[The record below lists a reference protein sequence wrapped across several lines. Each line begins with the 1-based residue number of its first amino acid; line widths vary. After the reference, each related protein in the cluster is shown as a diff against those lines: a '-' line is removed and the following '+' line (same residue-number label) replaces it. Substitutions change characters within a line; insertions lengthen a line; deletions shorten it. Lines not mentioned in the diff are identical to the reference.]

1 MPIVIEKTKLSIVA
15 HLLKE
20 NRPIWVLLYAG
31 ERLFK
36 ASPFFRRQRVR
47 WEIFRKLPGFNTTQ
61 YNYKEWSHYDWS
73 HQGEE
78 WTDSTAW
85 RQALIEEV
93 LKANLQPN
101 STVLEIG
108 PGAGRWS
115 ETLATLSKKLILV
128 DLTERSIAHCRKR
141 LKAHQHVAY
150 HQNNGRDLSFLSRDS
165 VDFVWSFDVFV
176 HLSPGDTAKYLEGIK
191 KILSPAGIAIIHHPA
206 MGGARGGFRS
216 SVTNDLFCQLL
227 KKHNLKLIH
236 QFDSF
241 GKDNAFS
248 VQTYGDMITVF
259 GKMA

>member
-1 MPIVIEKTKLSIVA
+1 MIEKTKLATVV

-20 NRPIWVLLYAG
+20 NRSIWLFLYTG

-36 ASPFFRRQRVR
+36 ATTFFRRQRIR

-61 YNYKEWSHYDWS
+61 YNHKEWSNYDWS

-78 WTDSTAW
+78 WTDSATW
-85 RQALIEEV
+85 RQALIEDV
-93 LKANLQPN
+93 LKRHLQPN

-128 DLTERSIAHCRKR
+128 DLTESSIAHCRNR
-141 LKAHQHVAY
+141 LKTHEHVAY
-150 HQNNGRDLSFLSRDS
+150 HQNNGRDLSFVFRDS

-176 HLSPGDTAKYLEGIK
+176 HVSPADTAQYLEEIQ
-191 KILSPAGIAIIHHPA
+191 KILSPGGIAIIHHPA

-227 KKHNLKLIH
+227 KNHNLKLIR

-241 GKDNAFS
+241 GKDDAFS
-248 VQTYGDMITVF
+248 VKTHGDMITIF